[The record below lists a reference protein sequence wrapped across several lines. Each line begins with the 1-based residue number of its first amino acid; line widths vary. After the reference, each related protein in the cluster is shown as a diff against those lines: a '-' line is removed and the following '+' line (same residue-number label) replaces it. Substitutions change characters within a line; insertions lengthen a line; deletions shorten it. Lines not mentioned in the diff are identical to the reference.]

1 MDAAESRATIPLRAA
16 LTVTEEELLVL
27 THGDLGV
34 VPPRIELPADV
45 DQRHLALSVA
55 TRALMARGLVAPEP
69 PVCDRPYPSGA
80 RSELADT
87 TAWVASE
94 PLGLALCLRSL
105 ASCVLA
111 LQRVLGPHPGGA
123 PDPSAATRYLHL
135 HPGIAVL
142 EDVTDHGMHS
152 LLTIEREHW
161 ERAVAEFIVPPDA
174 EPGAGLVRLLGTG
187 EGAVG
192 DLLADLGH
200 PTVLVEAGAL
210 LPAGVESLM
219 VALGPG
225 GTFLS
230 QDSQRYHPTT
240 PGKVVTELLRQAEAP
255 LLSEDTMSEDTT
267 SADRASEESATMGE

>member
-1 MDAAESRATIPLRAA
+1 MAGAPLRPA
-16 LTVTEEELLVL
+16 LTLTEEELLVL

-34 VPPRIELPADV
+34 VPPRIELPADA
-45 DQRHLALSVA
+45 DQRDLALSVA
-55 TRALMARGLVAPEP
+55 ARSLMARGLVTPEAPEGRP
-69 PVCDRPYPSGA
+69 PYSAGVMA
-80 RSELADT
+80 KQADT
-87 TAWVASE
+87 AAWVASE

-123 PDPSAATRYLHL
+123 PDPSVATRYLHL

-161 ERAVAEFIVPPDA
+161 ERAVADFIVPPDA
-174 EPGAGLVRLLGTG
+174 EPGAGPARVLVAG

-192 DLLADLGH
+192 ELLADLGH

-210 LPAGVESLM
+210 LPDGVHSSM

-225 GTFLS
+225 GTFVS

-240 PGKVVTELLRQAEAP
+240 PDEAVTELLRQTDAA
-255 LLSEDTMSEDTT
+255 LLSADTMSEDTL
-267 SADRASEESATMGE
+267 SAESATMGE

>member
-1 MDAAESRATIPLRAA
+1 M
-16 LTVTEEELLVL
+16 L

-34 VPPRIELPADV
+34 VPPRIPLPADP
-45 DQRHLALSVA
+45 DQRDLALAVA
-55 TRALMARGLVAPEP
+55 TRSLMARGLVTPEP
-69 PVCDRPYPSGA
+69 AEAKPGPAGA
-80 RSELADT
+80 AVTQPEGAAPRAAGPPDAAT
-87 TAWVASE
+87 WAATE
-94 PLGLALCLRSL
+94 PLGLTLCLRAL
-105 ASCVLA
+105 APCVLA

-123 PDPSAATRYLHL
+123 PDPSVATRYLHL
-135 HPGIAVL
+135 HSGIAVL

-152 LLTIEREHW
+152 LLAIEREHW

-174 EPGAGLVRLLGTG
+174 EPGAGPVRVLGAG
-187 EGAVG
+187 EGAAG

-210 LPAGVESLM
+210 LPDGVESLM

-240 PGKVVTELLRQAEAP
+240 PGQAVTELLRQTEAT
-255 LLSEDTMSEDTT
+255 LLSEDAVSEGAMSEDTASEDT
-267 SADRASEESATMGE
+267 VSEESATMGE